1 MAKMQL
7 EFEGFNEV
15 IARLTKLEGNV
26 KKTTEEALR
35 QSERIAR
42 KKAGAAM
49 SSHNKTYRTIR
60 TLKHDQSVNWAGTT
74 ASIEVG
80 FDIHNGGLAS
90 VFLMYGTP
98 RVKKDQKLYNAF
110 YGAQT
115 KKEVQKL
122 QEDIFMREIRK
133 MGG

>member
-7 EFEGFNEV
+7 EFEGFNEAV
-15 IARLTKLEGNV
+15 ARLTKLEGNV
-26 KKTTEEALR
+26 KKTTEEALIKSKR
-35 QSERIAR
+35 VAHQ
-42 KKAGAAM
+42 KAGAAM
-49 SSHNKTYRTIR
+49 SPHNKTFRTIR
-60 TLKHDQSVNWAGTT
+60 TLAKNSKVEWTGTM

-90 VFLMYGTP
+90 IFLMYGTP

-110 YGAQT
+110 YGSQT
-115 KKEVQKL
+115 KKEIQKL

>member
-7 EFEGFNEV
+7 EFEGFTEA

-49 SSHNKTYRTIR
+49 SPHNHTFRTIR
-60 TLKHDQSVNWAGTT
+60 TLKHDQNIEWAGTT

-90 VFLMYGTP
+90 IFLMYGTP
-98 RVKKDQKLYNAF
+98 RIKKDQKLYDAF
-110 YGAQT
+110 YGNQT
-115 KKEVQKL
+115 KKEIQNL
-122 QEDIFMREIRK
+122 QEEIFMREIRK
-133 MGG
+133 LGG